1 MAPMS
6 GSHESVSIEPFM
18 FELHPRLSQDCIQ
31 LGRFPLCRLLL
42 MNENRYPWFILVPE
56 REELSEI
63 YQLTDEDQVQLM
75 RESSHLSR
83 TLSELF
89 RADKMNIAAIGNLV
103 PQLHLHHVV
112 RYRGDPAWPGPIW
125 GRFDPLPYDAP
136 TIMEIRRKLGAAPLQ
151 HFVFFD

>member
-1 MAPMS
+1 
-6 GSHESVSIEPFM
+6 
-18 FELHPRLSQDCIQ
+18 
-31 LGRFPLCRLLL
+31 LL

-112 RYRGDPAWPGPIW
+112 RYRDDPAWPGPIW
-125 GRFDPLPYDAP
+125 GRFDPLPYDTLA
-136 TIMEIRRKLGAAPLQ
+136 IMEIRRKLGAAPLK